1 MNRSKVMFSG
11 LVFSVVFGLMYWYRD
26 LLGNKEITIM
36 DQSLINHFDLKLCLT
51 VAVLSMLLIVV
62 LLYSKEV
69 DPDQYRF
76 EYIRST
82 LSEDELNRID
92 GLDKEGRRIA
102 YEKRSNEFFYK
113 QILECRNYVNENKP
127 KTSWLLKVGLLSL
140 ISAALVMVLSPVYK
154 DYKTAQN
161 EYNEMLRLQEEAY
174 NQIIEDEYIT
184 LDGLPTIHVIPGNS
198 LKIGDVKKYMD
209 LFVKSQP
216 NFLLSNCRMI
226 HICEPKNFIDIA
238 IADGVDVTAGGQG
251 TAYAYAS
258 SDDFSITLQ
267 IDVDEDYGQKDAV
280 SHELSHIFDF
290 ACGSGY
296 GDYGIS
302 NSAQL
307 QSLYQN
313 YPDCVGAY
321 GATDSAEYFAQAGA
335 MYVNDPENLKSV
347 CMDLYN
353 FVDSLYHFILKKFK
367 LYTTNYESVSSY
379 IVRRTEI

>member
-26 LLGNKEITIM
+26 LLGDKEITIM

-51 VAVLSMLLIVV
+51 VAVLSMLLILV

-82 LSEDELNRID
+82 LSQVELIRID
-92 GLDKEGRRIA
+92 GLDEEGKRIA
-102 YEKRSNEFFYK
+102 YEKHFNEFSYK

-127 KTSWLLKVGLLSL
+127 KTNHRLKLGLISL
-140 ISAALVMVLSPVYK
+140 ISMALVFVLYPTYSA
-154 DYKTAQN
+154 YKTAQN

-174 NQIIEDEYIT
+174 NQIVEDEYIT
-184 LDGLPTIHVIPGNS
+184 LNGLPTIHVIPGNS
-198 LKIGDVKKYMD
+198 LKIGDVQKYMD
-209 LFVKSQP
+209 MFVRTQP
-216 NFLLSNCRMI
+216 DVILSNCRMI
-226 HICEPKNFIDIA
+226 NICEPKNFMDIA

-267 IDVDEDYGQKDAV
+267 IDVDEDYGQKSAV

-290 ACGSGY
+290 ARGSGY

-302 NSAQL
+302 NGAQL

-313 YPDCVGAY
+313 YTDCVGTY
-321 GATDSAEYFAQAGA
+321 GAPDPAEFFAEAGA
-335 MYVNDPENLKSV
+335 MYVNDSENLKSV
-347 CMDLYN
+347 CMDLYI
-353 FVDSLYHFILKKFK
+353 FMDSLYH
-367 LYTTNYESVSSY
+367 LY
-379 IVRRTEI
+379 

>member
-51 VAVLSMLLIVV
+51 VAVLSILLIVV

-82 LSEDELNRID
+82 LSEDELKRID

-102 YEKRSNEFFYK
+102 YEKRSNEFSYK

-198 LKIGDVKKYMD
+198 LKIGDVQKYMD

-216 NFLLSNCRMI
+216 DFLLSNCRMI

-238 IADGVDVTAGGQG
+238 IADGVDVRDDGLG

-302 NSAQL
+302 DGAQL

-313 YPDCVGAY
+313 YPDCVGTY
-321 GATDSAEYFAQAGA
+321 GATDSAEYFAQTGA

-353 FVDSLYHFILKKFK
+353 FVDSLYH
-367 LYTTNYESVSSY
+367 LY
-379 IVRRTEI
+379 

>member
-1 MNRSKVMFSG
+1 MNRSKAMFSG
-11 LVFSVVFGLMYWYRD
+11 LVFSVVFGLMYWYKD
-26 LLGNKEITIM
+26 LLVNKEITIM
-36 DQSLINHFDLKLCLT
+36 DQAIIDHFDLKLCLT
-51 VAVLSMLLIVV
+51 TAVLSMLLILV

-92 GLDKEGRRIA
+92 GLDEEGRRIA
-102 YEKRSNEFFYK
+102 YEKRSNEFSYK

-127 KTSWLLKVGLLSL
+127 KTNHRLKLGLISL
-140 ISAALVMVLSPVYK
+140 ISMALAFVLYPTYSA
-154 DYKTAQN
+154 YKTAQN

-174 NQIIEDEYIT
+174 NQIVEDEYIT

-198 LKIGDVKKYMD
+198 LKIGDVQKYMD
-209 LFVKSQP
+209 LFVRTQP
-216 NFLLSNCRMI
+216 DVILSNCRMI
-226 HICEPKNFIDIA
+226 HICEPKNFMDIA

-251 TAYAYAS
+251 TAYAS

-267 IDVDEDYGQKDAV
+267 IDVDEDYGQKSAV

-302 NSAQL
+302 DGAQL
-307 QSLYQN
+307 QSLYKN
-313 YPDCVGAY
+313 YTDCVGAY
-321 GATDSAEYFAQAGA
+321 GATDSAEFFAQAGA

-353 FVDSLYHFILKKFK
+353 FMDSLYH
-367 LYTTNYESVSSY
+367 LY
-379 IVRRTEI
+379 

>member
-76 EYIRST
+76 EFIRST
-82 LSEDELNRID
+82 LSQDELNRIN
-92 GLDKEGRRIA
+92 GLDKEGKRIA
-102 YEKRSNEFFYK
+102 YEMHFNEFSYK
-113 QILECRNYVNENKP
+113 QILECRTYVNENKP
-127 KTSWLLKVGLLSL
+127 KTNHRLKLGLISL
-140 ISAALVMVLSPVYK
+140 ISMALVFVLYPTYSAYK
-154 DYKTAQN
+154 VAEN

-174 NQIIEDEYIT
+174 NQIIEDEYIN

-198 LKIGDVKKYMD
+198 LKIGDVQKYMD

-216 NFLLSNCRMI
+216 DFLLSNCRMI
-226 HICEPKNFIDIA
+226 HICEPKNFMDIA
-238 IADGVDVTAGGQG
+238 IADGVDVRDDGLG
-251 TAYAYAS
+251 TTCAYAS
-258 SDDFSITLQ
+258 EEDFSITLQ
-267 IDVDEDYGQKDAV
+267 IDVDDEHDQQNTV

-290 ACGSGY
+290 ASGSGY

-307 QSLYQN
+307 QSVYQN
-313 YPDCVGAY
+313 YPACVGAY

-353 FVDSLYHFILKKFK
+353 FVDSLYHM
-367 LYTTNYESVSSY
+367 Y
-379 IVRRTEI
+379 

>member
-1 MNRSKVMFSG
+1 
-11 LVFSVVFGLMYWYRD
+11 
-26 LLGNKEITIM
+26 M
-36 DQSLINHFDLKLCLT
+36 DQCLINHFDLKLCLT

-82 LSEDELNRID
+82 LSEDELKRID
-92 GLDKEGRRIA
+92 GLDEEGRRIA
-102 YEKRSNEFFYK
+102 YEKRSNEFSYK

-198 LKIGDVKKYMD
+198 LKIGDVQKYMD

-267 IDVDEDYGQKDAV
+267 IDFE
-280 SHELSHIFDF
+280 
-290 ACGSGY
+290 CSGIIEIMAFISLLAFFNVY
-296 GDYGIS
+296 NFSEKVMVGIGGFCYIMLCNALRIVMICMS
-302 NSAQL
+302 V
-307 QSLYQN
+307 YFWGM
-313 YPDCVGAY
+313 GAY
-321 GATDSAEYFAQAGA
+321 YVVHTFIGRIFFYVLSVYLYF
-335 MYVNDPENLKSV
+335 YVFTKPQVIKMKVGSFSYGNNK
-347 CMDLYN
+347 
-353 FVDSLYHFILKKFK
+353 
-367 LYTTNYESVSSY
+367 TNS
-379 IVRRTEI
+379 

>member
-51 VAVLSMLLIVV
+51 VAGLSMLLIVV

-76 EYIRST
+76 EFIRST
-82 LSEDELNRID
+82 LSQDELNRIN
-92 GLDKEGRRIA
+92 GLDKEGKRIA
-102 YEKRSNEFFYK
+102 YEMHFNEFSYK
-113 QILECRNYVNENKP
+113 QILECRTYVNENKP
-127 KTSWLLKVGLLSL
+127 KTNHRLKLGLISL
-140 ISAALVMVLSPVYK
+140 ISMALAFVLYPTYSAYK
-154 DYKTAQN
+154 VAEN

-198 LKIGDVKKYMD
+198 LKIGDVQKYMD

-238 IADGVDVTAGGQG
+238 IADGVDVTDDGLG

-258 SDDFSITLQ
+258 SDDFSI
-267 IDVDEDYGQKDAV
+267 K
-280 SHELSHIFDF
+280 
-290 ACGSGY
+290 
-296 GDYGIS
+296 
-302 NSAQL
+302 
-307 QSLYQN
+307 
-313 YPDCVGAY
+313 
-321 GATDSAEYFAQAGA
+321 
-335 MYVNDPENLKSV
+335 
-347 CMDLYN
+347 
-353 FVDSLYHFILKKFK
+353 
-367 LYTTNYESVSSY
+367 
-379 IVRRTEI
+379 

>member
-36 DQSLINHFDLKLCLT
+36 NRAIIDHFDVKLCLT
-51 VAVLSMLLIVV
+51 TEVLSMLLIVV

-76 EYIRST
+76 GYIRST
-82 LSEDELNRID
+82 LSQAELIRID
-92 GLDKEGRRIA
+92 GLDEEDKRIA
-102 YEKRSNEFFYK
+102 YETHFNEFSYK

-127 KTSWLLKVGLLSL
+127 KTNHRLKLGLISL
-140 ISAALVMVLSPVYK
+140 ISMALVFVLYPTYSA
-154 DYKTAQN
+154 YKTAQN

-174 NQIIEDEYIT
+174 NQIVEDEYIT

-209 LFVKSQP
+209 LFVRTQP
-216 NFLLSNCRMI
+216 DVILSNCRMI
-226 HICEPKNFIDIA
+226 NICEPKNFMNIA

-267 IDVDEDYGQKDAV
+267 IDVDEDYGQKSAV

-290 ACGSGY
+290 ARGSGY

-302 NSAQL
+302 NGAQL

-313 YPDCVGAY
+313 YTDCVGTY
-321 GATDSAEYFAQAGA
+321 GATDPAEFFAEAGA
-335 MYVNDPENLKSV
+335 MYVNDSENLKSV
-347 CMDLYN
+347 CMDLYI
-353 FVDSLYHFILKKFK
+353 FMDSLYH
-367 LYTTNYESVSSY
+367 LY
-379 IVRRTEI
+379 

>member
-69 DPDQYRF
+69 DLDQYRF
-76 EYIRST
+76 EFIRST
-82 LSEDELNRID
+82 LSQDELNRID
-92 GLDKEGRRIA
+92 GLDKEGKRIA
-102 YEKRSNEFFYK
+102 YEMHFNEFSYK
-113 QILECRNYVNENKP
+113 QILECRTYVNENKP
-127 KTSWLLKVGLLSL
+127 KTNHRLKLGLISL
-140 ISAALVMVLSPVYK
+140 ISMTLVFVLYPTYSAYK
-154 DYKTAQN
+154 VAEN

-198 LKIGDVKKYMD
+198 LKIGDVQKYMD

-216 NFLLSNCRMI
+216 DFLLSNCRMI
-226 HICEPKNFIDIA
+226 HICEPKNFMDIA
-238 IADGVDVTAGGQG
+238 IADGVDVRDDGLG
-251 TAYAYAS
+251 TTCAYAS
-258 SDDFSITLQ
+258 EEDFSITLQ
-267 IDVDEDYGQKDAV
+267 IDVDDEHDQQNTV

-290 ACGSGY
+290 ASGSGY

-353 FVDSLYHFILKKFK
+353 FVDSLYHM
-367 LYTTNYESVSSY
+367 Y
-379 IVRRTEI
+379 

>member
-51 VAVLSMLLIVV
+51 VAVLSMLLILV

-76 EYIRST
+76 GYIRST
-82 LSEDELNRID
+82 LSQAELIRID
-92 GLDKEGRRIA
+92 GFDEEDKRIA
-102 YEKRSNEFFYK
+102 YETHFNEFSYK

-127 KTSWLLKVGLLSL
+127 KTNHRLKLGLISL
-140 ISAALVMVLSPVYK
+140 ISMALVFVLYPTYSA
-154 DYKTAQN
+154 YKTAQN

-174 NQIIEDEYIT
+174 NQIVEDEYIT

-209 LFVKSQP
+209 LFVRTQP
-216 NFLLSNCRMI
+216 DVILSNCRMI
-226 HICEPKNFIDIA
+226 NICEPKNFMNIA

-267 IDVDEDYGQKDAV
+267 IDVDEDYGQKSAV

-290 ACGSGY
+290 ARGSGY

-302 NSAQL
+302 NGD
-307 QSLYQN
+307 N
-313 YPDCVGAY
+313 YRVYIKIIQIVLGHMELRIQRSFLPKQV
-321 GATDSAEYFAQAGA
+321 
-335 MYVNDPENLKSV
+335 L
-347 CMDLYN
+347 CM
-353 FVDSLYHFILKKFK
+353 
-367 LYTTNYESVSSY
+367 
-379 IVRRTEI
+379 

>member
-26 LLGNKEITIM
+26 LLGNKKITIM
-36 DQSLINHFDLKLCLT
+36 DQSLIDHFDLKLCLT

-82 LSEDELNRID
+82 LSEDELKRID

-102 YEKRSNEFFYK
+102 YEKRSNEFSYK

-127 KTSWLLKVGLLSL
+127 KTNHRLKLGLISL
-140 ISAALVMVLSPVYK
+140 ISMALVFVLYPTYLA
-154 DYKTAQN
+154 YKTAQN

-174 NQIIEDEYIT
+174 NQIVEDEYIT

-198 LKIGDVKKYMD
+198 LKIGDVQKYMD

-238 IADGVDVTAGGQG
+238 IADGVDVRDDGLG
-251 TAYAYAS
+251 TTCAYAS
-258 SDDFSITLQ
+258 EEDFSITLQ
-267 IDVDEDYGQKDAV
+267 INVDDECDQQNTV

-290 ACGSGY
+290 ASGSRY

-353 FVDSLYHFILKKFK
+353 FVDSLYH
-367 LYTTNYESVSSY
+367 LY
-379 IVRRTEI
+379 

>member
-36 DQSLINHFDLKLCLT
+36 DEALINHFDLKLCLT

-76 EYIRST
+76 EFIRST
-82 LSEDELNRID
+82 LSQDELNRID
-92 GLDKEGRRIA
+92 GLDKEGKRIA
-102 YEKRSNEFFYK
+102 YEMHFNEFSYK
-113 QILECRNYVNENKP
+113 QILECRTYVNENKP
-127 KTSWLLKVGLLSL
+127 KTNHRLKLGLISL
-140 ISAALVMVLSPVYK
+140 ISMALVFVLYPTYSAYK
-154 DYKTAQN
+154 VAEN

-198 LKIGDVKKYMD
+198 LKIGDVQKYMD

-216 NFLLSNCRMI
+216 DFLLSNCRMI
-226 HICEPKNFIDIA
+226 HICEPKNFMDIA
-238 IADGVDVTAGGQG
+238 IADGVDVRDDGLG
-251 TAYAYAS
+251 TTCAYAS
-258 SDDFSITLQ
+258 EEDFSITLQ
-267 IDVDEDYGQKDAV
+267 IDVEDEDDQQNTV

-290 ACGSGY
+290 ANGSGY

-302 NSAQL
+302 NGAQL

-335 MYVNDPENLKSV
+335 MYVNDPENLKSA

-353 FVDSLYHFILKKFK
+353 FVDSLYHM
-367 LYTTNYESVSSY
+367 Y
-379 IVRRTEI
+379 

>member
-26 LLGNKEITIM
+26 LLGDKEITIM

-51 VAVLSMLLIVV
+51 VAVLSMLLILV

-82 LSEDELNRID
+82 LSQAELIRID
-92 GLDKEGRRIA
+92 GLDEEGKRIA
-102 YEKRSNEFFYK
+102 YEKHFNEFSYK
-113 QILECRNYVNENKP
+113 QILECRNYMNENKP
-127 KTSWLLKVGLLSL
+127 KTNHRLKLGLISL
-140 ISAALVMVLSPVYK
+140 ISMALVFELYPTYSA
-154 DYKTAQN
+154 YKTAQN

-174 NQIIEDEYIT
+174 NQIVEDEYIT

-198 LKIGDVKKYMD
+198 LKIGDVKKYVD
-209 LFVKSQP
+209 LFVRTQP
-216 NFLLSNCRMI
+216 DVILSNCRMI
-226 HICEPKNFIDIA
+226 NICEPKNFMNIA

-267 IDVDEDYGQKDAV
+267 IDVDEDYGQKSAV

-290 ACGSGY
+290 ARGSGY

-302 NSAQL
+302 NGAQL

-313 YPDCVGAY
+313 YTDCVGTY
-321 GATDSAEYFAQAGA
+321 GATDPAEFFAEAGA
-335 MYVNDPENLKSV
+335 MYVNDSENLKSV
-347 CMDLYN
+347 CMDLYI
-353 FVDSLYHFILKKFK
+353 FMDSLYH
-367 LYTTNYESVSSY
+367 LY
-379 IVRRTEI
+379 

>member
-76 EYIRST
+76 EFIRST
-82 LSEDELNRID
+82 LSQDELNRID
-92 GLDKEGRRIA
+92 GLDKEGKRIA
-102 YEKRSNEFFYK
+102 YEMHFNEFSYK
-113 QILECRNYVNENKP
+113 QILECRTYVNENKP
-127 KTSWLLKVGLLSL
+127 KTNHRLKLGLISL
-140 ISAALVMVLSPVYK
+140 ILMALVFVLYPTYSAYK
-154 DYKTAQN
+154 VAEN

-198 LKIGDVKKYMD
+198 LKIGDVQKYMD

-216 NFLLSNCRMI
+216 DFLLSNCRMI
-226 HICEPKNFIDIA
+226 HICEPKNFMDIA
-238 IADGVDVTAGGQG
+238 IADGVDVRDDGLG
-251 TAYAYAS
+251 TTCAYAS
-258 SDDFSITLQ
+258 EEDFSITLQ
-267 IDVDEDYGQKDAV
+267 IDVDDEHDQQNTV

-290 ACGSGY
+290 ASGSGY

-302 NSAQL
+302 NSSQL

-335 MYVNDPENLKSV
+335 MYVNDPENLKSA

-353 FVDSLYHFILKKFK
+353 FVDSLYHM
-367 LYTTNYESVSSY
+367 Y
-379 IVRRTEI
+379 

>member
-26 LLGNKEITIM
+26 LLGDKEITIM

-51 VAVLSMLLIVV
+51 VAVLSMLLILV
-62 LLYSKEV
+62 LLYSKKV

-82 LSEDELNRID
+82 LSQAELIRID
-92 GLDKEGRRIA
+92 GLDEEGKRIA
-102 YEKRSNEFFYK
+102 YEKHFNEFSYK
-113 QILECRNYVNENKP
+113 QILECRNYMNENKP
-127 KTSWLLKVGLLSL
+127 KTNHRLKLGLISL
-140 ISAALVMVLSPVYK
+140 ISMALVFELYPTYSA
-154 DYKTAQN
+154 YKTAQN

-174 NQIIEDEYIT
+174 NQIVEDEYIT

-198 LKIGDVKKYMD
+198 LKIGDVKKYVD
-209 LFVKSQP
+209 LFVRTQP
-216 NFLLSNCRMI
+216 DVILSNCRMI
-226 HICEPKNFIDIA
+226 NICEPKNFMNIA

-267 IDVDEDYGQKDAV
+267 IDVDEDYGQKSAV

-290 ACGSGY
+290 ARGSGY

-302 NSAQL
+302 NGAQL

-313 YPDCVGAY
+313 YTDCVGTY
-321 GATDSAEYFAQAGA
+321 GATDPAEFFAEAGA
-335 MYVNDPENLKSV
+335 MYVNDSENLKSV
-347 CMDLYN
+347 CMDLYI
-353 FVDSLYHFILKKFK
+353 FMDSLYH
-367 LYTTNYESVSSY
+367 LY
-379 IVRRTEI
+379 

>member
-76 EYIRST
+76 EFIRST

-92 GLDKEGRRIA
+92 GLDKEGKRIA
-102 YEKRSNEFFYK
+102 YEMHFNEFSYK
-113 QILECRNYVNENKP
+113 QILECRTYVNENKP
-127 KTSWLLKVGLLSL
+127 KTNHRLKLGLISL
-140 ISAALVMVLSPVYK
+140 ISMALVFVLYPTYSAYK
-154 DYKTAQN
+154 VAEN

-174 NQIIEDEYIT
+174 NQIIEDEYIN

-198 LKIGDVKKYMD
+198 LKIGDVQKYMD

-216 NFLLSNCRMI
+216 DFLLSNCRMI
-226 HICEPKNFIDIA
+226 HICEPKNFMDIA
-238 IADGVDVTAGGQG
+238 IADGVDVRDDGLG
-251 TAYAYAS
+251 TTCAYAS
-258 SDDFSITLQ
+258 EEDFSITLQ
-267 IDVDEDYGQKDAV
+267 IDVDDEHDQQNTV

-290 ACGSGY
+290 ASGSGY

-353 FVDSLYHFILKKFK
+353 FVDSLYHM
-367 LYTTNYESVSSY
+367 Y
-379 IVRRTEI
+379 

>member
-82 LSEDELNRID
+82 LSQVELIRID
-92 GLDKEGRRIA
+92 GLDEEGKRIA
-102 YEKRSNEFFYK
+102 YEKHFNEFSYK

-127 KTSWLLKVGLLSL
+127 KTNHRLKLGLISL
-140 ISAALVMVLSPVYK
+140 ISMALVFVLYPTYSA
-154 DYKTAQN
+154 YKTAQN

-174 NQIIEDEYIT
+174 NQIVEDEYIT

-209 LFVKSQP
+209 LFVRTQP
-216 NFLLSNCRMI
+216 DVILSNCRMI
-226 HICEPKNFIDIA
+226 NICEPKNFMNIA

-267 IDVDEDYGQKDAV
+267 IDVDEDYGQKSAV

-290 ACGSGY
+290 ARGSGY

-302 NSAQL
+302 NGAQL

-313 YPDCVGAY
+313 YTDCVGTY
-321 GATDSAEYFAQAGA
+321 GATDPAEFFAEAGA
-335 MYVNDPENLKSV
+335 MYVNDSENLKSV
-347 CMDLYN
+347 CMDLYI
-353 FVDSLYHFILKKFK
+353 FMDSLYH
-367 LYTTNYESVSSY
+367 LY
-379 IVRRTEI
+379 

>member
-26 LLGNKEITIM
+26 LLGDKEITIM

-82 LSEDELNRID
+82 LSQAELIRID
-92 GLDKEGRRIA
+92 GLDEEDKRIA
-102 YEKRSNEFFYK
+102 YETHFNEFSYK

-127 KTSWLLKVGLLSL
+127 KTNHRLKLGLISL
-140 ISAALVMVLSPVYK
+140 ISMALVFVLYPTYSA
-154 DYKTAQN
+154 YKTAQN

-174 NQIIEDEYIT
+174 NQIVEDEYIT

-209 LFVKSQP
+209 LFVRTQP
-216 NFLLSNCRMI
+216 DVILSNCRMI
-226 HICEPKNFIDIA
+226 NICEPKNFMNIA

-267 IDVDEDYGQKDAV
+267 IDVDEDYGQKSAV

-290 ACGSGY
+290 ARGSGY

-302 NSAQL
+302 NGAQL

-313 YPDCVGAY
+313 YTDCVGTY
-321 GATDSAEYFAQAGA
+321 GATDPAEFFAEADA

-353 FVDSLYHFILKKFK
+353 FMDSLYH
-367 LYTTNYESVSSY
+367 LY
-379 IVRRTEI
+379 

>member
-11 LVFSVVFGLMYWYRD
+11 LVFSVVFGLMYWYKD
-26 LLGNKEITIM
+26 LLVNKEITIM

-82 LSEDELNRID
+82 LSQVELIRID
-92 GLDKEGRRIA
+92 SLDEEGKRIA
-102 YEKRSNEFFYK
+102 YEKHFNEFSYK

-127 KTSWLLKVGLLSL
+127 KTNHRLKLGLISL
-140 ISAALVMVLSPVYK
+140 ISMALVFELYPTYSA
-154 DYKTAQN
+154 YKTAQN

-174 NQIIEDEYIT
+174 NQIVEDEYIT

-209 LFVKSQP
+209 LFVRTQP
-216 NFLLSNCRMI
+216 DVILSNCRMI
-226 HICEPKNFIDIA
+226 NICEPKNFMNIA

-267 IDVDEDYGQKDAV
+267 IDVDEDYGQKSAV

-290 ACGSGY
+290 ARGSGY

-302 NSAQL
+302 NGAQL

-313 YPDCVGAY
+313 YTDCVGTY
-321 GATDSAEYFAQAGA
+321 GATDPAEFFAEAGA
-335 MYVNDPENLKSV
+335 MYVNDSENLKSV
-347 CMDLYN
+347 CMDLYI
-353 FVDSLYHFILKKFK
+353 FMDSLYH
-367 LYTTNYESVSSY
+367 LY
-379 IVRRTEI
+379 

>member
-51 VAVLSMLLIVV
+51 VAVLSMLLILV

-82 LSEDELNRID
+82 LSQVELIRID
-92 GLDKEGRRIA
+92 GLDEEGKRIA
-102 YEKRSNEFFYK
+102 YEKHFNEFSYK

-127 KTSWLLKVGLLSL
+127 KTNHRLKLGLISL
-140 ISAALVMVLSPVYK
+140 ISMALVFVLYPTYSA
-154 DYKTAQN
+154 YKTAQN

-174 NQIIEDEYIT
+174 NQIVEDEYIT

-209 LFVKSQP
+209 LFVRTQP
-216 NFLLSNCRMI
+216 DVILSNCRMI
-226 HICEPKNFIDIA
+226 NICEPKNFMNIA

-267 IDVDEDYGQKDAV
+267 IDVDEDYGQKSAV

-290 ACGSGY
+290 ARGSGY

-302 NSAQL
+302 NGAQL

-313 YPDCVGAY
+313 YTDCVGTY
-321 GATDSAEYFAQAGA
+321 GATDPAEFFAEAGA

-347 CMDLYN
+347 RMDLYN
-353 FVDSLYHFILKKFK
+353 FMDSLYH
-367 LYTTNYESVSSY
+367 LY
-379 IVRRTEI
+379 

>member
-1 MNRSKVMFSG
+1 MNRSKAMFSG

-51 VAVLSMLLIVV
+51 VAVLSMLLILV

-82 LSEDELNRID
+82 LSQSELIRID
-92 GLDKEGRRIA
+92 GLDEEGRRIA
-102 YEKRSNEFFYK
+102 YEKHFNEFSYK

-127 KTSWLLKVGLLSL
+127 KTNHRLKLGLISL
-140 ISAALVMVLSPVYK
+140 ISMALIFVLYPTYSA
-154 DYKTAQN
+154 YKTAEK
-161 EYNEMLRLQEEAY
+161 EYNEMLRFQEEAY
-174 NQIIEDEYIT
+174 NQIIVDEYIT
-184 LDGLPTIHVIPGNS
+184 LDGLPTIHIIPGNS
-198 LKIGDVKKYMD
+198 LKIGDVQKYMD
-209 LFVKSQP
+209 LFVRTQP
-216 NFLLSNCRMI
+216 DVLLSNCRMI
-226 HICEPKNFIDIA
+226 NICEPKNFMDIA
-238 IADGVDVTAGGQG
+238 IADGVDVRDDGLG
-251 TAYAYAS
+251 TTCAYAS
-258 SDDFSITLQ
+258 EEDFSITLQ
-267 IDVDEDYGQKDAV
+267 INVDDEYDQQNTV

-290 ACGSGY
+290 ASGSGY

-302 NSAQL
+302 NGAQL

-313 YPDCVGAY
+313 YPNCVGAY

-353 FVDSLYHFILKKFK
+353 FVDSLSH
-367 LYTTNYESVSSY
+367 LY
-379 IVRRTEI
+379 

>member
-76 EYIRST
+76 EFIRST
-82 LSEDELNRID
+82 LSQDELNRID
-92 GLDKEGRRIA
+92 GLDKEGKRIA
-102 YEKRSNEFFYK
+102 YEMHFNEFSYK
-113 QILECRNYVNENKP
+113 QILECRTYVNENKP
-127 KTSWLLKVGLLSL
+127 KTNHRLKLGLISL
-140 ISAALVMVLSPVYK
+140 ISMTLVFVLYPTYSAYK
-154 DYKTAQN
+154 VAEN

-184 LDGLPTIHVIPGNS
+184 LDGLPTLHVIPGNS
-198 LKIGDVKKYMD
+198 LKIGDVQKYMD

-216 NFLLSNCRMI
+216 DFLLSNCRMI
-226 HICEPKNFIDIA
+226 HICEPKNFMDIA
-238 IADGVDVTAGGQG
+238 IADGVDVRDDGLG
-251 TAYAYAS
+251 TTCAYAS
-258 SDDFSITLQ
+258 EEDFSITLQ
-267 IDVDEDYGQKDAV
+267 IDVDDEHDQQNTV

-290 ACGSGY
+290 ASGSGY

-353 FVDSLYHFILKKFK
+353 FVDSLYHM
-367 LYTTNYESVSSY
+367 Y
-379 IVRRTEI
+379 